1 MKLIK
6 LFRVKAVAAVFILLG
21 TSLGAPVIAAAQS
34 DSSRTNNAELKA
46 SLQELRENAKS
57 QAKTKSEEIKQQ
69 VKDRKIELK
78 KEVCERRQA
87 RLINVPS
94 RMNKNAST
102 LQGVLDKKYAKVQ
115 EFYTTKNLTVTNYDT
130 LKSNVDTAQ
139 AASQAAV
146 DALKDYNFTFSC
158 DTPGL
163 GQQLDGLRSTANEAK
178 TKIKEYRKALIALIT
193 AISNSIDEEATN
205 STSTTGGTSQ

>member
-1 MKLIK
+1 MHNNKFIRLLAVISLFVCTCVPLQASAQTSSTQSSNNTKIK
-6 LFRVKAVAAVFILLG
+6 
-21 TSLGAPVIAAAQS
+21 T
-34 DSSRTNNAELKA
+34 
-46 SLQELRENAKS
+46 SLQEMRENAKS

-115 EFYTTKNLTVTNYDT
+115 EFYTTKNLTVTNYET

-163 GQQLDGLRSTANEAK
+163 GQQLDGLRLVANEAK
-178 TKIKEYRKALIALIT
+178 TKLKDYRKALVDLI
-193 AISNSIDEEATN
+193 NSITSSVEQN
-205 STSTTGGTSQ
+205 STSSTTTSGESTQ